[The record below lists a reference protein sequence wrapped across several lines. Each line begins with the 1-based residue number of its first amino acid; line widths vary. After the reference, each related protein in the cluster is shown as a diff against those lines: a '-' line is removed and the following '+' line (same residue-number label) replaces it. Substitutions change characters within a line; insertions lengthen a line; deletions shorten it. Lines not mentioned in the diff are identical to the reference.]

1 MATQSPAADNSST
14 VRKIAVP
21 VVAGALDVLA
31 VAALDAAGVHAL
43 DPAPVQA
50 AAIVV
55 LTALGDIFLPARF
68 LA

>member
-1 MATQSPAADNSST
+1 MAANPTPTDNSSL
-14 VRKIAVP
+14 VRKVSVP
-21 VVAGALDVLA
+21 IVAGAIVVLG
-31 VAALDAAGVHAL
+31 VAGLDAAGAHFL
-43 DPAPVQA
+43 DPAPVQG